1 MFHLPKIYR
10 QNSLEIG
17 QKANLLGPA
26 QNIWLKTLWTHRS
39 TNPQGRD
46 YCGSVKN
53 MRCNEHPTKYISRF
67 FLYLI
72 PNYNWRGHLSV
83 DQNSSKLTFKTS
95 ESEIS
100 SPNLGLSADLDR
112 WDYYFFSSKRSLC
125 LGPKNEM
132 MLLSWHFWCAC
143 CPSRFYLAR
152 LSFAWFKDAGNLRLI
167 WPTVCVWNNI
177 MSLCELFFSNLLSA
191 YRLSS
196 LYHKEKTMSNIQ
208 NMNTYMELHF
218 LPLFENH
225 EAFPLVVT
233 TNAGM
238 VCCFQTFAQSNLGEV
253 LPENGTFWYHW
264 WYFLWHI
271 MLIQGGL

>member
-1 MFHLPKIYR
+1 MVKKQIYWDQSKIFGSKHFGPTEARIHRAEIIVDLSKIWGATSIR
-10 QNSLEIG
+10 QNIF
-17 QKANLLGPA
+17 
-26 QNIWLKTLWTHRS
+26 H
-39 TNPQGRD
+39 D
-46 YCGSVKN
+46 
-53 MRCNEHPTKYISRF
+53 F

-167 WPTVCVWNNI
+167 WPTVCVWNNM
-177 MSLCELFFSNLLSA
+177 MSLCNFFPIYWVLTDYLVFIITKKLWVISKIWIHIWHS
-191 YRLSS
+191 
-196 LYHKEKTMSNIQ
+196 TFC
-208 NMNTYMELHF
+208 HF
-218 LPLFENH
+218 LKIMKHFHWSSQQMQARFVVFKHLDKVILVRFCQKM
-225 EAFPLVVT
+225 AFDIT
-233 TNAGM
+233 
-238 VCCFQTFAQSNLGEV
+238 
-253 LPENGTFWYHW
+253 
-264 WYFLWHI
+264 
-271 MLIQGGL
+271 GGISFGISC

>member
-53 MRCNEHPTKYISRF
+53 MRCSAIDKKRASDKIYFTI

-83 DQNSSKLTFKTS
+83 DQNSSQVKLTFKTA

-112 WDYYFFSSKRSLC
+112 WDYYFFLAKDPFVLA
-125 LGPKNEM
+125 PKTR
-132 MLLSWHFWCAC
+132 WC
-143 CPSRFYLAR
+143 F
-152 LSFAWFKDAGNLRLI
+152 
-167 WPTVCVWNNI
+167 
-177 MSLCELFFSNLLSA
+177 
-191 YRLSS
+191 
-196 LYHKEKTMSNIQ
+196 
-208 NMNTYMELHF
+208 
-218 LPLFENH
+218 
-225 EAFPLVVT
+225 
-233 TNAGM
+233 
-238 VCCFQTFAQSNLGEV
+238 
-253 LPENGTFWYHW
+253 
-264 WYFLWHI
+264 
-271 MLIQGGL
+271 